1 MRIYSFFTIL
11 YLIGLVPW
19 PGEEGECPYCR
30 PKEKYPQLRVT
41 FDNSGILEH
50 AEPDTFKEKLRNG

>member
-1 MRIYSFFTIL
+1 
-11 YLIGLVPW
+11 LIGLIPW

-50 AEPDTFKEKLRNG
+50 AEPYTFREITQWLRID